1 MTHKAVQICASG
13 HSAGLHGIGHFPVLN
28 DGRLKMS
35 DETLQIGSRD
45 LVDCNVTVGFKMV
58 AHEAVGVL
66 GLGFDIG
73 CSRRPARGVDL

>member
-1 MTHKAVQICASG
+1 MQHAGQFLEIQSHGAS
-13 HSAGLHGIGHFPVLN
+13 LQPL
-28 DGRLKMS
+28 RLKMS

-73 CSRRPARGVDL
+73 CSRRPARGVNL